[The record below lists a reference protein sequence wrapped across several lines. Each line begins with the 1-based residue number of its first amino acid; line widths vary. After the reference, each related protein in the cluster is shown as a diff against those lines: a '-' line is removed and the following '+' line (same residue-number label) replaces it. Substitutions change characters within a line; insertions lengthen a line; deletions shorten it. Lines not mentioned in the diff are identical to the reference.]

1 MQSARAPWYVCFAA
15 FGTFVIAFFALA
27 AILKPKLDERRAARQ
42 AAIADQANSGA
53 ETRSRLPSG
62 PRAAELAVRRS
73 THGKVVDSRGNGVAG
88 AALKLLDCDNRELA
102 TATGTDDG
110 GYRFEFESAPSMELT
125 LRVGAPGFQD
135 ATANAPSSATAT
147 EVAFPPVVL
156 RDGGALRVRVSGD
169 REGALADAN
178 VCLLALANDC
188 FAALASAT
196 TLPDGCA
203 LLKGINVGAYRIKAT
218 AAGHAAAERSWRF
231 EGISRD
237 GNAELAFVLL
247 PLTDWIDGSVRDEQ
261 HDAIG
266 KGEVIAR
273 MVRPDPPAR
282 EEWHA
287 TVERDGSFRLGPLP
301 SGTFALEL
309 RAPGIVQEGAV
320 TANSGESGAGQV
332 EIVAS
337 HGGAVAGTFA
347 ADAGFRQTPALGLWR
362 LGSDGR
368 SQPLGGSLHVT
379 IDAAARS
386 FRIEGVSPGRYFV
399 RAVADGYAPA
409 RSQPF
414 TVAVDHATD
423 DVLLQLSN
431 GAELSGELVD
441 HRGAPLVGA
450 RVTAYEGASPP
461 PPALAERLPADAR
474 AATATAGDGAFALTQ
489 LAPGCHVLVVEAQG
503 QPLRTIGPIWLEDGT
518 ATRLPRLALTGGTV
532 LSLTLADSDGRAAK
546 EARVRITAQE
556 LGVDLCAVADQD
568 GNVCVRGLPAGDYW
582 LAAGDGSEPR
592 EARLVD
598 GETTRLE
605 LFHRAH

>member
-1 MQSARAPWYVCFAA
+1 MQSARAPWYVCIASFS
-15 FGTFVIAFFALA
+15 TFVIAFFTLA
-27 AILKPKLDERRAARQ
+27 AIVKPKLDERRAERQ
-42 AAIADQANSGA
+42 AAMGRPADSGA
-53 ETRSRLPSG
+53 EARPRLPDG
-62 PRAAELAVRRS
+62 PRAAESVVRR
-73 THGKVVDSRGNGVAG
+73 HARGKVVDPRGTGVAN
-88 AALKLLDCDNRELA
+88 AALVLLDRDHRELA
-102 TATGTDDG
+102 KATSTDDG
-110 GYRFEFESAPSMELT
+110 GFTFEFESAPSMELT
-125 LRVGAPGFQD
+125 LRVSASGFQS
-135 ATANAPSSATAT
+135 AAAEAPSSATAT
-147 EVAFPPVVL
+147 EVAFPSVVL

-178 VCLLALANDC
+178 VCLLPPEDDR

-218 AAGHAAAERSWRF
+218 AAGHAAAERTWRF
-231 EGISRD
+231 EGIRRD

-261 HDAIG
+261 NDAIG

-287 TVERDGSFRLGPLP
+287 TVERDGSFRIGPLP
-301 SGTFALEL
+301 SGTFELEL

-320 TANSGESGAGQV
+320 RADSGESGAEQI

-368 SQPLGGSLHVT
+368 SQPLAGSLHVT
-379 IDAAARS
+379 INAAAQS

-423 DVLLQLSN
+423 DVVLQLSN
-431 GAELSGELVD
+431 GAELGGTLID
-441 HRGAPLVGA
+441 HRGAPIGGA
-450 RVTAYEGASPP
+450 RVTAYEGRSPP
-461 PPALAERLPADAR
+461 QPALAERLPADAR
-474 AATATAGDGAFALTQ
+474 TAAATAGDGAFALTQ

-503 QPLRTIGPIWLEDGT
+503 QPLRAIGPIWLEDGT
-518 ATRLPRLALTGGTV
+518 ETRLPRLALTGGTV
-532 LSLTLADSDGRAAK
+532 LSLTLADGDGRAAK
-546 EARVRITAQE
+546 EARVRITAQD

-568 GNVCVRGLPAGDYW
+568 GNVCVRGLPAGNYW
-582 LAAGDGSEPR
+582 LTPGDGSEPLA
-592 EARLVD
+592 ARLVD
-598 GETTRLE
+598 SETTRLE
-605 LFHRAH
+605 LFHSAH